1 VLASL
6 LPSLCGVFIYLFY
19 PDDRP
24 DEERMDVM
32 NALITGPLD
41 TPYAGGCFIFD
52 IFFPGTYPSTPP
64 LVNLRTTGAGSVR
77 FNPNLYNTGK
87 VCLSLLGTW
96 SGAEGEN
103 WNKDTSTFLQ
113 VLVSIQALILV
124 PMPYFNEPGY
134 ERTMGTPEG
143 DTQNRLYNENIQY
156 EVRCYCDLF
165 A

>member
-1 VLASL
+1 
-6 LPSLCGVFIYLFY
+6 
-19 PDDRP
+19 
-24 DEERMDVM
+24 MDVM